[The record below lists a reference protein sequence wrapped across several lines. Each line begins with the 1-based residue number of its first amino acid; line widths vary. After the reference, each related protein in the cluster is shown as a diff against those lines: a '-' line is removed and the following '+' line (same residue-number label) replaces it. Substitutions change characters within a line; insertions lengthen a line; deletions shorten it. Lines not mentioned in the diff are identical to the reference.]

1 MNTVLLHPELPG
13 IKKVASGKVREI
25 FDAGDKLVFVSSDR
39 LSAFDVI
46 MGQGI
51 PSKGTVLNRISE
63 FWFRKVADIVPT
75 HFISSNIEDYPGEFH
90 RFRSELEGRSMLV
103 KKGKII
109 PIECIVRGYLSGSG
123 WNDYLAEGGT
133 SGIMLN
139 EGMLESEKLHEPIFT
154 PSTKAEIGEHD
165 ENISFEKACD
175 IAGAEL
181 MHQVR
186 EVAINIYEKCSEYA
200 REKGIIIADT
210 KMEFALDQEGNLM
223 LADELLTPDS
233 SRFWDAATYEPGRAQ
248 DSYDKQFV
256 RDYLLSIGFNKQ
268 PPPPQLPE
276 EIIQK
281 TSMKYLE
288 AYTKLT
294 GSELI

>member
-1 MNTVLLHPELPG
+1 MSKIILRPELPG
-13 IKKVASGKVREI
+13 IKQIASGKVREI
-25 FDAGDKLVFVSSDR
+25 YQAGDNLVFVSSDR

-46 MGQGI
+46 MNQGI
-51 PSKGTVLNRISE
+51 PFKGTVLNKISE
-63 FWFRKVADIVPT
+63 FWFGMVEDIVPT
-75 HFISSNIEDYPGEFH
+75 HFLSSKIEDYPDKFH
-90 RFRSELEGRSMLV
+90 RFRQELEGRSMLV

-181 MHQVR
+181 MHRVR
-186 EVAINIYEKCSEYA
+186 EVAISIYEKCSEYA

>member
-1 MNTVLLHPELPG
+1 MSKIILRPELPG
-13 IKKVASGKVREI
+13 IKQIASGKVREI
-25 FDAGDKLVFVSSDR
+25 YQAGDNLVFVSSDR

-46 MGQGI
+46 MNQGI
-51 PSKGTVLNRISE
+51 PFKGTVLNKISE
-63 FWFRKVADIVPT
+63 FWFGMVEDIVPT
-75 HFISSNIEDYPGEFH
+75 HFLSSKIEDYPDKFH
-90 RFRSELEGRSMLV
+90 RFRQELEGRSMLV

-181 MHQVR
+181 MHRVR
-186 EVAINIYEKCSEYA
+186 EVAISIYEKCSEYA

-268 PPPPQLPE
+268 PPPPQIPE

>member
-1 MNTVLLHPELPG
+1 MSKIILRPELPG
-13 IKKVASGKVREI
+13 IKQIASGKVREI
-25 FDAGDKLVFVSSDR
+25 YQAGDNLVFVSSDR

-46 MGQGI
+46 MNQGI
-51 PSKGTVLNRISE
+51 PFKGTVLNKISE
-63 FWFRKVADIVPT
+63 FWFGMVEDIVPT
-75 HFISSNIEDYPGEFH
+75 HFLSSKIEDYPDKFH
-90 RFRSELEGRSMLV
+90 RFRQELEGRSMLV

>member
-51 PSKGTVLNRISE
+51 PSKGIVLNRISE

-90 RFRSELEGRSMLV
+90 RFRSELEGRSMMV
-103 KKGKII
+103 KKGRII
-109 PIECIVRGYLSGSG
+109 PIECIVRGYISGSG
-123 WNDYLAEGGT
+123 WNDYVATGST
-133 SGIMLN
+133 SGIRLK
-139 EGMLESEKLHEPIFT
+139 EGMLESEKLDEPLFT
-154 PSTKAEIGEHD
+154 PSTKAEIGDHD

-175 IAGAEL
+175 IAGRDL
-181 MHQVR
+181 MNKVR
-186 EVAINIYEKCSEYA
+186 ETAISIYQRCSGYA
-200 REKGIIIADT
+200 QEKGIIVADT
-210 KMEFALDQEGNLM
+210 KMEFALDADGNLM
-223 LADELLTPDS
+223 VADELLTPDS
-233 SRFWDAATYEPGRAQ
+233 SRFWDAASYEPGRAQ
-248 DSYDKQFV
+248 QSYDKQFV
-256 RDYLLSIGFNKQ
+256 RDYLLSTGFNKQ
-268 PPPPQLPE
+268 PPPPVLPE

-281 TSMKYLE
+281 TSLKYLE

-294 GSELI
+294 GSDLT